1 MTDFVHALVLGIVQG
16 LTEFIPVS
24 SSAHLVLLPWM
35 LGWPGSGLAFD
46 VALQVG
52 TLVSAVAYFWGEL
65 WWIARGSLGALH
77 TRSEENLLAAR
88 VLLLLV
94 LGSVPAAIVG
104 LLLQDPIDRVFHA
117 GQRSTFS
124 LVAIAGGLALMGLAL
139 FAAERWS
146 TRSRY
151 MEGLRLPHA
160 VLIGAAQALALMPG
174 VSRSGATI
182 GAGLLLGLRRD
193 QAARFSFLM
202 SIPITFGAGLLEGAR
217 LARTGLPQNQWGP
230 FLVGIAAAAVVGYV
244 SIRFLLRY
252 LQLHSTWPFALYRV
266 GLAALVL
273 VLVAVR

>member
-1 MTDFVHALVLGIVQG
+1 MTDLVHALILGIVQG

-52 TLVSAVAYFWGEL
+52 TLLAAVVYFFGEL
-65 WWIARGSLGALH
+65 WWIARGSVAAVRN
-77 TRSEENLLAAR
+77 RSEDNLLALR
-88 VLLLLV
+88 MLMLLV
-94 LGSVPAAIVG
+94 LSSVPAAAVG
-104 LLLQDPIDRVFHA
+104 LLLQDPIDRIFHS
-117 GQRSTFS
+117 GTRSTSS
-124 LVAIAGGLALMGLAL
+124 LLAIAGGLALMGLGL
-139 FAAERWS
+139 LAAERWS
-146 TRSRY
+146 SRTGY
-151 MEGLRLPHA
+151 MERLRFTHA

-202 SIPITFGAGLLEGAR
+202 SVPITFGAGLLEAAR
-217 LARTGLPQNQWGP
+217 LAKTGLPRNEWGA
-230 FLVGIAAAAVVGYV
+230 FVLGILVAAVVGYA

-252 LQLHSTWPFALYRV
+252 LQLHSTWPFAIYRL
-266 GLAALVL
+266 GLAAVVLLLV
-273 VLVAVR
+273 VVR